1 MISEVKIWGKFR
13 EIYVVTECDLLCP
26 IVPKVQYAVTEG
38 HCSIQLEVWGCC
50 KPPSRSRAERWWG

>member
-50 KPPSRSRAERWWG
+50 KPPWKL